1 MTVIKETPVQE
12 THLPEPKAGLPDSSS
27 RLESKVTVDNGR
39 RGGFLRLFRRERE
52 EVLTITG
59 YLVDGLTS
67 DKPVIVQTGA
77 TILGHIIAPKIT
89 VDGTVSGSV
98 YGREIEIGHTGQIWG
113 DVFAVV
119 LQIQAGGKVQGW
131 VSSIEEED
139 LQRFYTSGSLIDE
152 TRLISQTETIAPRID
167 TTFLTRNESQME
179 TLHLLQAELATSL
192 AARYE
197 MEQDFEKRLAEMA
210 GEAYGKI
217 NTLND
222 QLTAVRGEL
231 AGQKKQLD
239 ESQELIRHQKKQVER
254 QSNELSIARDLMT
267 DQNQELS
274 DLRELHNQLFEKH
287 NLLLAEKTDIDA
299 ALESIS
305 REKELLAQRV
315 ASLDIANRNNLQY
328 QADQEDSLMRWQEL
342 AEITEKK
349 ANELT
354 TQLQREQAQLQ
365 ENANTIN
372 LLRQQQHELEAEL
385 DHALAELKALQT
397 NKTRPL
403 ADPKIVEEATDRI
416 QQLEEQLAQLEQE
429 HSGQIIWYKAN
440 LETSRLELEQAR
452 LELDQVRQTA
462 MQQTAQLETV
472 QQTLEALQAEMGQHQ
487 DEAHSLKT
495 SLSQQQAAHQQERA
509 QWQTAVTEKELEWR
523 QQNQELEQTISLLK
537 ADRKNMQA
545 TLRESQLQ
553 LSAAETELQRYL
565 QETKNQGTRLA
576 EIHTHLVER
585 DLQLKQA
592 ASQLTQ
598 ARQMIEKQKDALKQ
612 MKEMAAEKIR
622 ALQAENVKL
631 KQHIRK

>member
-12 THLPEPKAGLPDSSS
+12 SRLPESKIGLPEPPPRS
-27 RLESKVTVDNGR
+27 ESTRVDNGR
-39 RGGFLRLFRRERE
+39 QGGFLRLFRRERE

-59 YLVDGLTS
+59 YLVDGLSS

-89 VDGTVSGSV
+89 VDGTISGSV
-98 YGREIEIGHTGQIWG
+98 YGREVEIGSSGQIWG
-113 DVFAVV
+113 DVFAVM
-119 LQIQAGGKVQGW
+119 LQIHAGGKVQGW

-139 LQRFYTSGSLIDE
+139 LQRFYASGSLIDE
-152 TRLISQTETIAPRID
+152 THLISQIETLSPRLD

-179 TLHLLQAELATSL
+179 TLHLLQAELATTL

-210 GEAYGKI
+210 GEAYNKI
-217 NTLND
+217 NTLTE

-239 ESQELIRHQKKQVER
+239 ESQEIIRHQKKQVER

-274 DLRELHNQLFEKH
+274 DLRELHNQLFEKY
-287 NLLLAEKTDIDA
+287 NTLLAEKTDVDA

-305 REKELLAQRV
+305 REKDLLAQRV

-354 TQLQREQAQLQ
+354 SQLQQAAAQLQ
-365 ENANTIN
+365 ESQNIIQ
-372 LLRQQQHELEAEL
+372 LLREQRHELETEL
-385 DHALAELKALQT
+385 DQALLELKALQA

-403 ADPKIVEEATDRI
+403 ADPQIVEEATRRI
-416 QQLEEQLAQLEQE
+416 SQLEEELAHAEQE
-429 HSGQIIWYKAN
+429 HLEQIIWYKAN
-440 LETSRLELEQAR
+440 LETSRVELEHAR
-452 LELDQVRQTA
+452 ETA
-462 MQQTAQLETV
+462 V
-472 QQTLEALQAEMGQHQ
+472 QQTEQIAALQQTVDALQAEMGQHQ
-487 DEAHSLKT
+487 DDLHTVKLALEQA
-495 SLSQQQAAHQQERA
+495 QAANQQELGH
-509 QWQTAVTEKELEWR
+509 WQTAVVEKEMEWR
-523 QQNQELEQTISLLK
+523 QQSLELEQTITMLK

-545 TLRESQLQ
+545 TLRESQMQ
-553 LSAAETELQRYL
+553 LSAAEGEVSRYL
-565 QETKNQGTRLA
+565 QETKSQGTRLA

-585 DLQLKQA
+585 DIQLQQA
-592 ASQLTQ
+592 TTQLAQ
-598 ARQMIEKQKDALKQ
+598 ARQMIEKQKAALTQ

-622 ALQAENVKL
+622 SLQTENAQLRRRIGK
-631 KQHIRK
+631 